1 MPVDSDATTSMA
13 LAWGAASAARSP
25 PATADGELL
34 LLHCSPRTLP
44 QPLRFALLP
53 DDEVSSSS
61 PKPTNKLAN
70 NLTLASSWL
79 VQAQGSCYVDATQTL
94 QRLHHDRPCSVLA
107 PASSSCKA
115 FRHHSHAADLRPVR
129 SPRPHQS
136 PSSPAQCFSGLEF
149 KIDCLPFLGPS
160 RTRRHGVGFE
170 PSHE

>member
-1 MPVDSDATTSMA
+1 MTVDSDATTSMA

-34 LLHCSPRTLP
+34 LLHSSPRTLP

-94 QRLHHDRPCSVLA
+94 QRLHHDRPCSVRA

-115 FRHHSHAADLRPVR
+115 FRSSFSRRR
-129 SPRPHQS
+129 SPSGPVSTPTSITQQS
-136 PSSPAQCFSGLEF
+136 STV
-149 KIDCLPFLGPS
+149 FLGS
-160 RTRRHGVGFE
+160 RVQNRLPTIPRPLPDTATRRWFRAE
-170 PSHE
+170 P